1 MIDSDGSQLGI
12 ISVKDALAIAAEK
25 NLDIVEIAPTATP
38 NADANAQVLYY
49 NSNGGKYYHS
59 MPNCPAVDERYWP
72 LDKFY
77 YSDLNTAKFKNLL
90 RCTKCNA
97 PERP

>member
-1 MIDSDGSQLGI
+1 
-12 ISVKDALAIAAEK
+12 
-25 NLDIVEIAPTATP
+25 
-38 NADANAQVLYY
+38 
-49 NSNGGKYYHS
+49 